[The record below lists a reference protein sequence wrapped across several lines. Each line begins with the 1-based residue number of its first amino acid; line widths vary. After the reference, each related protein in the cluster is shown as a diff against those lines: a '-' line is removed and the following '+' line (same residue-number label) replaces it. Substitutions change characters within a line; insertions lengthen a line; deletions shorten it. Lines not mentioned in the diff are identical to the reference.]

1 MVSRFHLERKE
12 SMKRSTK
19 ILGSST
25 GLLAAAAF
33 AGLLSGATSHAK
45 AATAGISQSTSVKA
59 SIVSNAG
66 VKARAMDGAT
76 TQHDCKGKND
86 CKGQGGCSNGDNGCK
101 GKNSCKGNGGC
112 KTSGSA
118 LAF

>member
-1 MVSRFHLERKE
+1 
-12 SMKRSTK
+12 MKRSTK

-33 AGLLSGATSHAK
+33 AGMIGGASSRATAATAPGLTHATAAK
-45 AATAGISQSTSVKA
+45 AA
-59 SIVSNAG
+59 IVANAG
-66 VKARAMDGAT
+66 AKARNMDTPT
-76 TQHDCKGKND
+76 TQHDCKGSND
-86 CKGQGGCSNGDNGCK
+86 CKGQGGCKSGDNGCK
-101 GKNSCKGNGGC
+101 GQNSCKGKGGC

>member
-1 MVSRFHLERKE
+1 
-12 SMKRSTK
+12 MKRSTK

-45 AATAGISQSTSVKA
+45 AATLGISQSTSVKA
-59 SIVSNAG
+59 SMVANAG
-66 VKARAMDGAT
+66 VKARPMDGAT

-86 CKGQGGCSNGDNGCK
+86 CKGQGGCSTGDNGCK

-112 KTSGSA
+112 KTSGS
-118 LAF
+118 LSF

>member
-1 MVSRFHLERKE
+1 
-12 SMKRSTK
+12 MKRSTM

-25 GLLAAAAF
+25 GMLAAAAF
-33 AGLLSGATSHAK
+33 AGMIGGALSRATASVTPGFSHSTAAK
-45 AATAGISQSTSVKA
+45 ASLLAHAGIKVR
-59 SIVSNAG
+59 N
-66 VKARAMDGAT
+66 MDGAT

-86 CKGQGGCSNGDNGCK
+86 CKGQGGCKTGDQGCK

>member
-1 MVSRFHLERKE
+1 
-12 SMKRSTK
+12 MKRTTK

-33 AGLLSGATSHAK
+33 AGLLSGATSHAS
-45 AATAGISQSTSVKA
+45 AA
-59 SIVSNAG
+59 SISKSSPVKTVIAAKAG
-66 VKARAMDGAT
+66 VKARAMDGSSST
-76 TQHDCKGKND
+76 HDCKGKND
-86 CKGQGGCSNGDNGCK
+86 CKGQGGCKTGDNGCK

-118 LAF
+118 LMF